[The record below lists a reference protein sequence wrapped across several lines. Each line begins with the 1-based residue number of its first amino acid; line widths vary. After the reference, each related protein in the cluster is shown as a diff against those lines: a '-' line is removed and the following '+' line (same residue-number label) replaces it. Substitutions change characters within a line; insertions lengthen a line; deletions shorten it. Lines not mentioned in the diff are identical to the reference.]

1 MILMF
6 FKAQLFNCILEELEH
21 ERITGY
27 EIWTTGKNVDRIA
40 LAIEKLLQNSNPL
53 LKQVALA

>member
-1 MILMF
+1 MF